1 MSLALPREP
10 QANALSGD
18 FAAPQATFTALP
30 PFFAGAFFADATAA
44 ATTGGLCKDDFQIA
58 LLGGDPALDEAGGV
72 LGEVLVELAFGVRLV
87 EFLHQEGEVIVGA
100 DDGLQVCE
108 VGF

>member
-10 QANALSGD
+10 QANALPGD
-18 FAAPQATFTALP
+18 LAAPQAAFAALP
-30 PFFAGAFFADATAA
+30 PFFAGTFFADATAA
-44 ATTGGLCKDDFQIA
+44 ATTGGLCKDNFQIA
-58 LLGGDPALDEAGGV
+58 LLRRDPALDEAGGV
-72 LGEVLVELAFGVRLV
+72 LGQVLVELAFGVCLV
-87 EFLHQEGEVIVGA
+87 ELLDQEGKVVVGA